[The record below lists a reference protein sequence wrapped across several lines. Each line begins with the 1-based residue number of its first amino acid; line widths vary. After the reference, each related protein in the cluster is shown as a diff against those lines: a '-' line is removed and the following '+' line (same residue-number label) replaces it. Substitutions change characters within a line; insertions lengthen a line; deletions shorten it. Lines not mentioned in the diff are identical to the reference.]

1 MTLTAKDER
10 GTATTLLGT
19 EGATE
24 IHQIVDEVSRD
35 GKREKTRVGMELI
48 LGSEI
53 YMSME
58 IFMDNTRF
66 DESDEDKLKIPYIA
80 GYFRNEKVLTT
91 LVP

>member
-1 MTLTAKDER
+1 MAKDVR

-24 IHQIVDEVSRD
+24 IHKRVDEVSTD
-35 GKREKTRVGMELI
+35 GEREKTMAGAELI

-58 IFMDNTRF
+58 IFMDITRF
-66 DESDEDKLKIPYIA
+66 MSQTK
-80 GYFRNEKVLTT
+80 TS
-91 LVP
+91 